1 MTAARARPRWGLR
14 IVALV
19 IVVLSSTLSL
29 WQLPA
34 DLSLSAV
41 ARTMFVAAVAA
52 YLTVAVL
59 IVERRPGNPV
69 GWVLFAMGVL
79 TGLYVILD
87 VLINR
92 DSTGAAVAAWLVSLM
107 DAPLFFLVSLLFLLF
122 PDGRLPSD
130 RWRALVVIDLVL
142 VAIVLVATTFKPG
155 PMTFYSQFDNPFGR
169 SDAPLAGI
177 GDTAYVVLLVSV
189 ALSAASL
196 IGRWRRGNALERAQL
211 KWIAS
216 VAVFAAVVMGS
227 YGVIAGP
234 GAYNLVMDFL
244 VSVALSLF
252 PIAVGVAILRYR
264 LFEIDR
270 IVSRTIAY
278 GLIIGL
284 LVATYAAAILILQ
297 GPLGTVLGGDTVS
310 VALSTLVV
318 AALFQPL
325 RRRTKR
331 IVDHRFDRAR
341 FDGERTAAAFSER
354 LRDEVDIAAVT
365 ADLDATVRAAVKPVQ
380 LGLWIRSRQSS

>member
-14 IVALV
+14 IVALL
-19 IVVLSSTLSL
+19 IVVLSSILSL

-122 PDGRLPSD
+122 PDGRLPSV
-130 RWRALVVIDLVL
+130 RWRPLVLVDVVL
-142 VAIVLVATTFKPG
+142 VAIVLVSTAVRPG
-155 PMTFYSQFDNPFGR
+155 PFTFYTQFDNPFGR
-169 SDAPLAGI
+169 PDAPLAAI
-177 GDTAYVVLLVSV
+177 SETAYVLLVVSV

-354 LRDEVDIAAVT
+354 LRDEVDIATVT
-365 ADLDATVRAAVKPVQ
+365 ADLDRTVRAVLKPTMLV
-380 LGLWIRSRQSS
+380 LWLRGPVA